1 MHLINLA
8 NATYFIILE
17 DAMKKYS
24 VFLLLSVLMLTS
36 CGKDTNTITVVDVEG
51 ASKTALLNPLALQQF
66 AASLPTIPVAT
77 ADKTTVPG
85 SEYYA
90 VVAEQTSGYD
100 FGLRKKDGSE
110 FINPASGAPI
120 RTTVWGYT
128 TNGIKAGYLGAT
140 IEARSTLAGETGKP
154 VTVKYTN
161 NLKDA
166 TGKLL
171 MKHLLTVD
179 PTLGG
184 AMNSMSSD
192 PKIPEIRIV
201 THLHGG
207 HVAPEFDGHPE
218 AWITNDPAGAT
229 GLPADLI
236 NGRPARPDG
245 NTVTYTYDNSQIANH
260 LWYHDHAMGITRLNV
275 YAGLAANYF
284 LRDTVEDSLN
294 VPKGAY
300 EIPLV
305 IQDKSFNEDGSLHY
319 DSNALLHTDGTQQTV
334 DGNPVFTSN
343 PEFFGNVITVNGK
356 AWPKLDVE
364 PRKYRFRM
372 LNGSDSRF
380 YNMWLERSDG
390 QPIPAGVIT
399 QIGNDGGL
407 LPVAVNNIGDEPDN
421 GLLLALAERADVII
435 DFSKFPA
442 GTSITVRNDAHTP
455 YPNGD
460 DVNPSTTGRIMQFKI
475 TKALAGADSSV
486 VPAAPRVL
494 TPFAAPDNTRFVDLQ
509 EAEED
514 TAFVFDP
521 YSGAIARRL
530 KILLNGLPFDAPIT
544 ENIQFNDVED
554 WVIINNTVDMHP
566 MHLHLVHFEVVEKG
580 SIAPGAYIP
589 ANGSGGMPTVTAGG
603 LRPSINPDG
612 MAADPDSPYT
622 LQPQEQGH
630 KDTVRVPQADEL
642 IGSQGY
648 VRIRAKFDRIG
659 TYMWHCHILAH
670 EDHEM
675 MRPFRVQ

>member
-1 MHLINLA
+1 
-8 NATYFIILE
+8 
-17 DAMKKYS
+17 MKKFALFS
-24 VFLLLSVLMLTS
+24 LSVILGLS
-36 CGKDTNTITVVDVEG
+36 VSGCGNDTTTTTTVQ
-51 ASKTALLNPLALQQF
+51 ASSKTALLNPLALQQF
-66 AASLPTIPVAT
+66 ATPLPIIPVAT
-77 ADKTTVPG
+77 PDLGTVPG
-85 SEYYA
+85 SDSYT

-100 FGLRKKDGSE
+100 FGLRRKDGSE
-110 FINPASGAPI
+110 FIDQATGAPI

-140 IEARSTLAGETGKP
+140 IEARSTLSGETGKP
-154 VTVKYTN
+154 VRVKYVN

-166 TGKLL
+166 SGNLL
-171 MKHLLTVD
+171 TRHLLTVD

-184 AMNSMSSD
+184 ADNGA
-192 PKIPEIRIV
+192 PEVRIV

-207 HVAPEFDGHPE
+207 HVAPEFDGHPG
-218 AWITNDPAGAT
+218 AWISNDPNAAGAAAA
-229 GLPADLI
+229 G
-236 NGRPARPDG
+236 NNPARPAG
-245 NTVTYTYDNSQIANH
+245 NTVSYLYDNSQIANH

-275 YAGLAANYF
+275 YAGLAANYL
-284 LRDTVEDSLN
+284 LRDSTEDALN
-294 VPKGAY
+294 LPKGPY

-305 IQDKSFNEDGSLHY
+305 IQDKSFNENGSLHY
-319 DSNALLHTDGTQQTV
+319 DSNALLNADGTQQTV
-334 DGNPVFTSN
+334 AGQPVFTSN

-372 LNGSDSRF
+372 VNGSDSRF
-380 YNMWLERSDG
+380 YNLWLERSDG
-390 QPIPAGVIT
+390 QAVPAGAIT

-407 LPVAVNNIGDEPDN
+407 LPAAVNDIGNGPDN
-421 GLLLALAERADVII
+421 GLLLALAERADLVI

-442 GTSITVRNDAHTP
+442 GTSITLRNDAHTP
-455 YPNGD
+455 FPDGG

-475 TKALAGADSSV
+475 TKALAGTDTSQI
-486 VPAAPRVL
+486 PATPRVL
-494 TPFAAPDNTRFVDLQ
+494 APFGAPDNTRFVDLQ
-509 EAEED
+509 ETEEE
-514 TAFVFDP
+514 TALVFDP
-521 YSGAIARRL
+521 FSGSVAKRL
-530 KILLNGLPFDAPIT
+530 RILLNGLPFDAAIT
-544 ENIQFNDVED
+544 ENIQLNDVED

-580 SIAPGAYIP
+580 SITPGAYTQ
-589 ANGSGGMPTVTAGG
+589 ADGAGAMPTVAPGG
-603 LRPSINPDG
+603 LRPSTNPDG
-612 MAADPDSPYT
+612 TAAGPDSPYT
-622 LQPQEQGH
+622 LQAQERGH
-630 KDTVRVPQADEL
+630 KDTVRVPPVDEE

>member
-1 MHLINLA
+1 
-8 NATYFIILE
+8 
-17 DAMKKYS
+17 MKKAIVVS
-24 VFLLLSVLMLTS
+24 QIIFSVLMIAG
-36 CGKDTNTITVVDVEG
+36 CGKNSDKITAVEG
-51 ASKTALLNPLALQQF
+51 ASKTTLLNPLILQQF
-66 AASLPTIPVAT
+66 NSPLPIIPVAT
-77 ADKTTVPG
+77 PDTSATLRSDSYT
-85 SEYYA
+85 

-100 FGLRKKDGSE
+100 FGLRKKDGSD
-110 FINPASGAPI
+110 FINPVSGTPI

-154 VTVKYTN
+154 VVVKYTN

-166 TGKLL
+166 SGNLL
-171 MKHLLTVD
+171 TKHLLTID
-179 PTLGG
+179 STLGG
-184 AMNSMSSD
+184 ANLNE
-192 PKIPEIRIV
+192 PEIRIV

-207 HVAPEFDGHPE
+207 HVAAEFDGHPE
-218 AWITNDPAGAT
+218 AWISNNPNTT
-229 GLPADLI
+229 GLAADPVS
-236 NGRPARPDG
+236 GRPARPNG
-245 NTVTYTYDNSQIANH
+245 NTVTYTYDNDQIANH

-284 LRDTVEDSLN
+284 LRDSVEDSLN
-294 VPKGAY
+294 LPKGAY

-319 DSNALLHTDGTQQTV
+319 DSNALLNPDGTQQTTA
-334 DGNPVFTSN
+334 GNPVFTSN

-380 YNMWLERSDG
+380 YNIWLERSDG
-390 QPIPAGVIT
+390 LPIPAGAIT

-407 LPVAVNNIGDEPDN
+407 IPNSVTIGN
-421 GLLLALAERADVII
+421 SQSSALLLALAERADVII

-442 GTSITVRNDAHTP
+442 GTSITVRNNAHTP
-455 YPNGD
+455 YPNGG
-460 DVNPSTTGRIMQFKI
+460 DVNPSTTGRIMKFNI
-475 TKALAGADSSV
+475 TKTLAGADTSV
-486 VPAAPRVL
+486 IPANPRLLTAFGAP
-494 TPFAAPDNTRFVDLQ
+494 ANTRYVDLQ
-509 EAEED
+509 ETEENS
-514 TAFVFDP
+514 AFVFDP
-521 YSGAIARRL
+521 YSGSIARRL

-544 ENIQFNDVED
+544 ENIQYNAVED
-554 WVIINNTVDMHP
+554 WIIINNTVDMHP
-566 MHLHLVHFEVVEKG
+566 MHLHLVHFEVIEKG
-580 SIAPGAYIP
+580 SILPGAYTP
-589 ANGSGGMPTVTAGG
+589 ANGNGGMPSVASGG
-603 LRPSINPDG
+603 LRPDINPDG
-612 MAADPDSPYT
+612 FPADPKSPYT
-622 LQPQEQGH
+622 LQPQERGH
-630 KDTVRVPQADEL
+630 KDTVRVPQADDV

-648 VRIRAKFDRIG
+648 VRIRAKFDRYG

>member
-1 MHLINLA
+1 MKR
-8 NATYFIILE
+8 IIVLP
-17 DAMKKYS
+17 
-24 VFLLLSVLMLTS
+24 FLLLLVLMIVGCS
-36 CGKDTNTITVVDVEG
+36 NNGNNTITVVEG
-51 ASKTALLNPLALQQF
+51 ASKTTLLNPLALQQF
-66 AASLPTIPVAT
+66 ATPLPIIPVAT
-77 ADKTTVPG
+77 PDSTTIPG
-85 SEYYA
+85 SDYYTA
-90 VVAEQTSGYD
+90 VVEQTSGYD
-100 FGLRKKDGSE
+100 FGLRKQDGSE
-110 FINPASGAPI
+110 FINPGTGSPI

-140 IEARSTLAGETGKP
+140 IEARSTLAGETGKQ
-154 VTVKYTN
+154 VVVKFTN
-161 NLKDA
+161 NLKDSA
-166 TGKLL
+166 GNLL
-171 MKHLLTVD
+171 TKHLLTVD

-184 AMNSMSSD
+184 ANMGE
-192 PKIPEIRIV
+192 PEIRIV

-207 HVAPEFDGHPE
+207 HVAAQFDGYPE
-218 AWITNDPAGAT
+218 AWITNDPNAI
-229 GLPADLI
+229 GLPADPVS
-236 NGRPARPDG
+236 GRPVRPNG
-245 NTVTYTYDNSQIANH
+245 NTVTYTYANDQIANH

-275 YAGLAANYF
+275 YAGIAANYI
-284 LRDTVEDSLN
+284 LRDSVEDSLN
-294 VPKGAY
+294 LPKGAY

-319 DSNALLHTDGTQQTV
+319 DSNALLNPDGTQQTV
-334 DGNPVFTSN
+334 NGKPVFTSN

-390 QPIPAGVIT
+390 LPIPAGAIT

-407 LPVAVNNIGDEPDN
+407 LPNSVTDIGNGPGN

-442 GTSITVRNDAHTP
+442 GTNITVRNDAHTP
-455 YPNGD
+455 YPNGS

-475 TKALAGADSSV
+475 TKTLAGSDTSV
-486 VPAAPRVL
+486 VPANPRTL
-494 TPFAAPDNTRFVDLQ
+494 TPLAAPANTRYVDLQ
-509 EAEED
+509 ETEENN
-514 TAFVFDP
+514 AYVFDP
-521 YSGAIARRL
+521 YSGAIAKRL
-530 KILLNGLPFDAPIT
+530 MILLNGLPFDAPIT
-544 ENIQFNDVED
+544 ENILLNNVED
-554 WVIINNTVDMHP
+554 WIIINNTVDMHP
-566 MHLHLVHFEVVEKG
+566 MHLHLVHFEVIEKG
-580 SIAPGAYIP
+580 SVAPGTYTP
-589 ANGSGGMPTVTAGG
+589 ADGDGGMPTVTAGG
-603 LRPSINPDG
+603 LRPSTNPDG
-612 MAADPDSPYT
+612 TAAASDSPYT
-622 LQPQEQGH
+622 VQPQEFGH
-630 KDTVRVPQADEL
+630 KDTVRVPPADDV

>member
-1 MHLINLA
+1 MKRYSLLA
-8 NATYFIILE
+8 VGIYCLLTIAGCGS
-17 DAMKKYS
+17 DKK
-24 VFLLLSVLMLTS
+24 
-36 CGKDTNTITVVDVEG
+36 TITVLEG
-51 ASKTALLNPLALQQF
+51 SSKTTLLNPLALQQF
-66 AASLPTIPVAT
+66 ATPLPVIPVAT
-77 ADKTTVPG
+77 PDTTSVPG

-90 VVAEQTSGYD
+90 VTAEQTGSYD
-100 FGLRKKDGSE
+100 FGLRTKDGGE
-110 FINPASGAPI
+110 FINPVTGAPL

-128 TNGIKAGYLGAT
+128 INGIRSGYLGAT
-140 IEARSTLAGETGKP
+140 IEARSTLAGEAGKP
-154 VTVKYTN
+154 VVVKYTN
-161 NLKDA
+161 SLKDA
-166 TGKLL
+166 DGNLL
-171 MKHLLTVD
+171 TKHLLTVD

-184 AMNSMSSD
+184 ADMAE
-192 PKIPEIRIV
+192 PEVRIV

-207 HVAPEFDGHPE
+207 HVAADSDGHPE
-218 AWITNDPAGAT
+218 TWISNDPNALT
-229 GLPADLI
+229 GLPADPVS
-236 NGRPARPDG
+236 GRPARPDG
-245 NTVTYTYDNSQIANH
+245 NTVTYSYDNSQIANH

-275 YAGLAANYF
+275 YAGLAANYL
-284 LRDTVEDSLN
+284 LRDSVEDDLN
-294 VPKGAY
+294 LPKGAY

-319 DSNALLHTDGTQQTV
+319 DANALLNPDGTQQTV
-334 DGNPVFTSN
+334 AGKPVLSSN

-390 QPIPAGVIT
+390 LPIPAGAIT

-407 LPVAVNNIGDEPDN
+407 LPVAVNDIGDGPDH

-442 GTSITVRNDAHTP
+442 GTGITVRNDAHTP
-455 YPNGD
+455 FPDGG

-475 TKALAGADSSV
+475 TKALAGADTSV

-494 TPFAAPDNTRFVDLQ
+494 ASLTAPDNTRFVDLQ
-509 EAEED
+509 ETEED

-521 YSGAIARRL
+521 FSGSISRRL

-544 ENIQFNDVED
+544 ENILLNNVED
-554 WVIINNTVDMHP
+554 WIIINNTVDMHP

-580 SIAPGAYIP
+580 SIAPGAYSP
-589 ANGSGGMPTVTAGG
+589 ADGSGGMPTVADGG
-603 LRPSINPDG
+603 LRPSTNPDG
-612 MAADPDSPYT
+612 TAAAPDSPYT
-622 LQPQEQGH
+622 VHPQEYGR
-630 KDTVRVPQADEL
+630 KDTVRVPPADEG

-648 VRIRAKFDRIG
+648 VRIRARFDRMG

-670 EDHEM
+670 EDHQM
-675 MRPFRVQ
+675 MRPFKVQ

>member
-1 MHLINLA
+1 
-8 NATYFIILE
+8 
-17 DAMKKYS
+17 MKKCYAIS
-24 VFLLLSVLMLTS
+24 LLIFSVLMIS
-36 CGKDTNTITVVDVEG
+36 GCGKNTDKITVVEG
-51 ASKTALLNPLALQQF
+51 ASKTVLLNPLALQQF
-66 AASLPTIPVAT
+66 AAPLPIIPVAT
-77 ADKTTVPG
+77 PDTTTVPG
-85 SEYYA
+85 SEYYT
-90 VVAEQTSGYD
+90 VIAEQTSGYD
-100 FGLRKKDGSE
+100 FGLRTKDGSE
-110 FINPASGAPI
+110 FINPATGAPI

-140 IEARSTLAGETGKP
+140 IEARSTLSGETGGKP
-154 VTVKYTN
+154 VQVKYTN

-166 TGKLL
+166 TGNLL
-171 MKHLLTVD
+171 TKHLLTVD
-179 PTLGG
+179 PTVVGAMGG
-184 AMNSMSSD
+184 AMGND
-192 PKIPEIRIV
+192 PEIRIV

-207 HVAPEFDGHPE
+207 HVDAASDGHPN
-218 AWITNDPAGAT
+218 AWITNDPAGMT
-229 GLPADLI
+229 GLPADPI
-236 NGRPARPDG
+236 SGRPARPDG

-275 YAGLAANYF
+275 YAGLAANYL
-284 LRDTVEDSLN
+284 LRDSVEDSLN

-319 DSNALLHTDGTQQTV
+319 DSNALLNPDGTQQMV
-334 DGNPVFTSN
+334 DGKTVFTSN

-364 PRKYRFRM
+364 PRKYRFRI

-390 QPIPAGVIT
+390 LPIPAGAIT
-399 QIGNDGGL
+399 QIGNDGGF
-407 LPVAVNNIGDEPDN
+407 LPAAVNNIGDGPGN

-435 DFSKFPA
+435 DFTKFPA

-460 DVNPSTTGRIMQFKI
+460 DVNPSTTGRIMQFTISKI
-475 TKALAGADSSV
+475 LVGIDTTV
-486 VPAAPRVL
+486 VPATPRVL
-494 TPFAAPDNTRFVDLQ
+494 TPYGNPNNTRFVDLQ
-509 EAEED
+509 ETEED
-514 TAFVFDP
+514 SAFVFDP
-521 YSGAIARRL
+521 YSGAIAKRL
-530 KILLNGLPFDAPIT
+530 MILLNGLPFDAPIT
-544 ENIQFNDVED
+544 ENILLNDVED

-580 SIAPGAYIP
+580 SIAPGAYMP
-589 ANGSGGMPTVTAGG
+589 ADGSDVLHPIMPTVAAGG
-603 LRPSINPDG
+603 LRPSVNPDG
-612 MAADPDSPYT
+612 TAADPYSPYT
-622 LQPQEQGH
+622 LQPQEYGH
-630 KDTVRVPQADEL
+630 KDTVRVPPADEL

-648 VRIRAKFDRIG
+648 VKIRAKFDRIG

>member
-1 MHLINLA
+1 
-8 NATYFIILE
+8 
-17 DAMKKYS
+17 MKTRS
-24 VFLLLSVLMLTS
+24 LLSLLLLSVLVVS
-36 CGKDTNTITVVDVEG
+36 GCGKDTNTITVVEG
-51 ASKTALLNPLALQQF
+51 GSKTTLLNPLALQQF
-66 AASLPTIPVAT
+66 VTPLPIIPAATP
-77 ADKTTVPG
+77 DTTTLAG
-85 SEYYA
+85 SEFYT
-90 VVAEQTSGYD
+90 VNVEQTENYD
-100 FGLRKKDGSE
+100 FGLRKKDGTE
-110 FINPASGAPI
+110 FLNPVSGAPI

-154 VTVKYTN
+154 VVVKYVN
-161 NLKDA
+161 NLKDSA
-166 TGKLL
+166 GRLL
-171 MKHLLTVD
+171 TKHLLTVD

-184 AMNSMSSD
+184 ASNGE
-192 PKIPEIRIV
+192 PEIRIV

-207 HVAPEFDGHPE
+207 HVAPQFDGHPE
-218 AWITNDPAGAT
+218 AWITNDPAAAT
-229 GLPADLI
+229 GLPADPVS
-236 NGRPARPDG
+236 GRPARPNG
-245 NTVTYTYDNSQIANH
+245 NTVTYTYDNDQIANH

-275 YAGLAANYF
+275 YAGIAANYF
-284 LRDTVEDSLN
+284 LRDSVEDSLN
-294 VPKGAY
+294 LPKGAY
-300 EIPLV
+300 EVPLV

-319 DSNALLHTDGTQQTV
+319 DSTALLNPDGTQQTV
-334 DGNPVFTSN
+334 AGKPVFTSN

-380 YNMWLERSDG
+380 YNIWLERSDG
-390 QPIPAGVIT
+390 LAIPAGAIT

-407 LPVAVNNIGDEPDN
+407 LPASVANIGDSQAN
-421 GLLLALAERADVII
+421 GLLMALAERADVII

-442 GTSITVRNDAHTP
+442 GTNITLRNDAHTP
-455 YPNGD
+455 FPAGG

-475 TKALAGADSSV
+475 TKPLAGTDTSL
-486 VPAAPRVL
+486 VPATPRVL
-494 TPFAAPDNTRFVDLQ
+494 PALGAPANTRLVDLQ
-509 EAEED
+509 ETEENGS
-514 TAFVFDP
+514 FVFDP
-521 YSGAIARRL
+521 FSGSIAKRL

-544 ENIQFNDVED
+544 ENITLNNVEE

-566 MHLHLVHFEVVEKG
+566 MHLHLVHFEVIEKG
-580 SIAPGAYIP
+580 SIAPGAYTP
-589 ANGSGGMPTVTAGG
+589 ADGAGGMPTVLPGG
-603 LRPSINPDG
+603 LRPSTNPDIAG
-612 MAADPDSPYT
+612 TVAAADSPYRVQAHE
-622 LQPQEQGH
+622 LGH
-630 KDTVRVPQADEL
+630 KDTVRVPPADDL

>member
-1 MHLINLA
+1 
-8 NATYFIILE
+8 
-17 DAMKKYS
+17 
-24 VFLLLSVLMLTS
+24 MLFS
-36 CGKDTNTITVVDVEG
+36 GCGKDTNTITVVEG
-51 ASKTALLNPLALQQF
+51 SSKNTLLNPLALQQF
-66 AASLPTIPVAT
+66 VTPLPIIPAATPDT
-77 ADKTTVPG
+77 TTVPG
-85 SEYYA
+85 SDFYT
-90 VVAEQTSGYD
+90 VVAEQTSSYD

-110 FINPASGAPI
+110 FINPATGAPI
-120 RTTVWGYT
+120 RTTAWGYT

-140 IEARSTLAGETGKP
+140 IEARSTLAGESGKP
-154 VTVKYTN
+154 VVVKFTN

-166 TGKLL
+166 AGKLL
-171 MKHLLTVD
+171 TKHLLTVD

-184 AMNSMSSD
+184 ASNGE
-192 PKIPEIRIV
+192 PEIRIV

-207 HVAPEFDGHPE
+207 HVAPESDGHPE
-218 AWITNDPAGAT
+218 AWITNDPNAAT
-229 GLPADLI
+229 GLPADPVS
-236 NGRPARPDG
+236 GRPARPNG

-284 LRDTVEDSLN
+284 LRDSIEDGLN
-294 VPKGAY
+294 LPKGAY

-319 DSNALLHTDGTQQTV
+319 DSNALLNPDGSQQTV
-334 DGNPVFTSN
+334 AGKPVFTSN

-372 LNGSDSRF
+372 VNGSDSRF
-380 YNMWLERSDG
+380 YNIWLERSDG
-390 QPIPAGVIT
+390 LPIPAGAIT

-407 LPVAVNNIGDEPDN
+407 LPAAVTIGDSPGN
-421 GLLLALAERADVII
+421 ALLFALAERADVII
-435 DFSKFPA
+435 DFSQFPA

-455 YPNGD
+455 YPDGG
-460 DVNPSTTGRIMQFKI
+460 DVNPSTTGKIMQFKI
-475 TKALAGADSSV
+475 TKPLAGADTSV
-486 VPAAPRVL
+486 VPATPRVL
-494 TPFAAPDNTRFVDLQ
+494 TPFGAPANTRLVDLQ
-509 EAEED
+509 ETEED

-521 YSGAIARRL
+521 FSGSIAKRL

-544 ENIQFNDVED
+544 ENILLNNVED
-554 WVIINNTVDMHP
+554 WYIINNTVDMHP
-566 MHLHLVHFEVVEKG
+566 MHVHMVHFEVIEKG
-580 SIAPGAYIP
+580 SILPGAYTP
-589 ANGSGGMPTVTAGG
+589 ANGLGGMPTVAAGG
-603 LRPSINPDG
+603 FRPSTNPDG
-612 MAADPDSPYT
+612 TSADPASPYT
-622 LQPQEQGH
+622 LQPQERGH
-630 KDTVRVPQADEL
+630 KDTVRVPPTGEL

>member
-1 MHLINLA
+1 
-8 NATYFIILE
+8 
-17 DAMKKYS
+17 MKKCS
-24 VFLLLSVLMLTS
+24 VISLLIFLVLMVTG
-36 CGKDTNTITVVDVEG
+36 CGKDTNTTTVVEG
-51 ASKTALLNPLALQQF
+51 ASKTVLLNPLALQQF
-66 AASLPTIPVAT
+66 AASLPIIPVAT
-77 ADKTTVPG
+77 PDTTTIPD
-85 SEYYA
+85 SDYYT
-90 VVAEQTSGYD
+90 VFAEQTSGYD

-110 FINPASGAPI
+110 FINPATGAPI

-140 IEARSTLAGETGKP
+140 IEARSTLAGETGKQ
-154 VTVKYTN
+154 VMVKYTN

-171 MKHLLTVD
+171 TKHLLAVD

-184 AMNSMSSD
+184 ALD
-192 PKIPEIRIV
+192 GEIRIV

-218 AWITNDPAGAT
+218 AWITNDPAGTT
-229 GLPADLI
+229 GLPADPLS
-236 NGRPARPDG
+236 GRPARPDG

-284 LRDTVEDSLN
+284 LRDSVEDGLN
-294 VPKGAY
+294 LPKGAY

-319 DSNALLHTDGTQQTV
+319 DSNALLNPDGTQQTV

-364 PRKYRFRM
+364 PRKYRFRI

-380 YNMWLERSDG
+380 YNMWLESSDG
-390 QPIPAGVIT
+390 LPIPAGAIT

-407 LPVAVNNIGDEPDN
+407 LPAAVNNIGDGPNN

-475 TKALAGADSSV
+475 TKALAGADTSV
-486 VPAAPRVL
+486 VPVAPRAL
-494 TPFAAPDNTRFVDLQ
+494 TPFGAPNNTRFVDLQ
-509 EAEED
+509 ESEED
-514 TAFVFDP
+514 TAFVFDAN
-521 YSGAIARRL
+521 SGAIARRL
-530 KILLNGLPFDAPIT
+530 MILLNGLPFDAAIT
-544 ENIQFNDVED
+544 ENILFNDVED
-554 WVIINNTVDMHP
+554 WIIINNTEDMHP

-580 SIAPGAYIP
+580 SIAPGAYTP
-589 ANGSGGMPTVTAGG
+589 ADGLGGMPTVAAGG

-612 MAADPDSPYT
+612 TAADPLSPYT
-622 LQPQEQGH
+622 LQPQENGR
-630 KDTVRVPQADEL
+630 KDTVRVPQADGL

>member
-1 MHLINLA
+1 M
-8 NATYFIILE
+8 II
-17 DAMKKYS
+17 
-24 VFLLLSVLMLTS
+24 VG
-36 CGKDTNTITVVDVEG
+36 CGKDSNTITTVQG
-51 ASKTALLNPLALQQF
+51 ASKTTLLNPLALQQF
-66 AASLPTIPVAT
+66 ETPLPIIPVAT
-77 ADKTTVPG
+77 PDTTTVPG
-85 SEYYA
+85 SDYYT
-90 VVAEQTSGYD
+90 VIAEQTGGYD
-100 FGLRKKDGSE
+100 FGLRMKDGRE
-110 FINPASGAPI
+110 FVDPAAGTPI

-140 IEARSTLAGETGKP
+140 IEARSALTGESGKP
-154 VTVKYTN
+154 VVVKYTN

-171 MKHLLTVD
+171 TKHLLTTD
-179 PTLGG
+179 ATLGG
-184 AMNSMSSD
+184 ANMGESD
-192 PKIPEIRIV
+192 IRIV

-207 HVAPEFDGHPE
+207 HVAPESDGHPD
-218 AWITNDPAGAT
+218 AWITNDPNAAT

-236 NGRPARPDG
+236 SGRPARPNG
-245 NTVTYTYDNSQIANH
+245 NTVTYTYDNSQIANQ

-275 YAGLAANYF
+275 YAGLAANYL
-284 LRDTVEDSLN
+284 LRDSTEDALN
-294 VPKGAY
+294 LPKEAY

-319 DSNALLHTDGTQQTV
+319 DSNALLNPDGTQQTV
-334 DGNPVFTSN
+334 AGNPVYTSN

-364 PRKYRFRM
+364 PRKYRFRI

-390 QPIPAGVIT
+390 LPIPTGTIT

-407 LPVAVNNIGDEPDN
+407 LPSAVTNIGNSPSN

-435 DFSKFPA
+435 DFSKLPA

-455 YPNGD
+455 YPFGD

-475 TKALAGADSSV
+475 TKTLAGADTSV
-486 VPAAPRVL
+486 IPPNPRVL
-494 TPFAAPDNTRFVDLQ
+494 TPYGAPNNTRYVDLQ
-509 EAEED
+509 ETEENN
-514 TAFVFDP
+514 AFVFDS
-521 YSGAIARRL
+521 YSGSIAKRL
-530 KILLNGLPFDAPIT
+530 MILLNGLPFDAPIT
-544 ENIQFNDVED
+544 ENILLNDVED
-554 WVIINNTVDMHP
+554 WVIINNTVDAHP
-566 MHLHLVHFEVVEKG
+566 MHLHLVHFEVIEKG
-580 SIAPGAYIP
+580 SVTPGAYTP

-603 LRPSINPDG
+603 LRPSVNPDG
-612 MAADPDSPYT
+612 TAADPDSPYT
-622 LQPQEQGH
+622 LQPQEHGH
-630 KDTVRVPQADEL
+630 KDTVRVPPADEL

>member
-1 MHLINLA
+1 VKLRLIL
-8 NATYFIILE
+8 L
-17 DAMKKYS
+17 
-24 VFLLLSVLMLTS
+24 FLISSVLLVAGCS
-36 CGKDTNTITVVDVEG
+36 NDTNNTTVVVG
-51 ASKTALLNPLALQQF
+51 ASKTTLLNPLALQQF
-66 AASLPTIPVAT
+66 ATPLPIIPAAT
-77 ADKTTVPG
+77 PDTTTFPG
-85 SEYYA
+85 SEFYT
-90 VVAEQTSGYD
+90 VIAEQTSGYD

-110 FINPASGAPI
+110 IIDPGTGAPI
-120 RTTVWGYT
+120 RTTVWGYN

-154 VTVKYTN
+154 VTVKFIN

-166 TGKLL
+166 AGNLL
-171 MKHLLTVD
+171 TRHLLTVD

-184 AMNSMSSD
+184 ANMGE
-192 PKIPEIRIV
+192 PEVRIV

-218 AWITNDPAGAT
+218 AWITNNPAALT
-229 GLPADLI
+229 GLPADPVS
-236 NGRPARPDG
+236 GRPARPNG
-245 NTVTYTYDNSQIANH
+245 NTVTFTYDNTQIANH

-275 YAGLAANYF
+275 YAGLAANYL
-284 LRDTVEDSLN
+284 LRDSVEDSLN
-294 VPKGAY
+294 LPKGNY

-319 DSNALLHTDGTQQTV
+319 DSNPLLNANGTQQN
-334 DGNPVFTSN
+334 DSAGNPVSTSN

-380 YNMWLERSDG
+380 YNIWLERTDG
-390 QPIPAGVIT
+390 LPIPAGAIT

-407 LPVAVNNIGDEPDN
+407 LPTAVSDIGNAANN

-435 DFSKFPA
+435 DFAKFPA
-442 GTSITVRNDAHTP
+442 GTSITVRNNAPTP
-455 YPNGD
+455 YPNGSE
-460 DVNPSTTGRIMQFKI
+460 VNPSTTGRIMQFKI
-475 TKALAGADSSV
+475 TKALAGTDTSA
-486 VPAAPRVL
+486 VPANPRVL
-494 TPFAAPDNTRFVDLQ
+494 TPFGAPANTRYVDLQ
-509 EAEED
+509 ETEED

-521 YSGAIARRL
+521 FSGSIAKRL
-530 KILLNGLPFDAPIT
+530 RILLNGLPFDAPIT
-544 ENIQFNDVED
+544 ENILFNNVED

-580 SIAPGAYIP
+580 SIAPGAYTP
-589 ANGSGGMPTVTAGG
+589 ADGAGGMPVVSGGG
-603 LRPSINPDG
+603 LRPSTNPDG
-612 MAADPDSPYT
+612 SAADPASPYR
-622 LQPQEQGH
+622 LQPHELGH
-630 KDTVRVPQADEL
+630 KDTVRVPPADEL